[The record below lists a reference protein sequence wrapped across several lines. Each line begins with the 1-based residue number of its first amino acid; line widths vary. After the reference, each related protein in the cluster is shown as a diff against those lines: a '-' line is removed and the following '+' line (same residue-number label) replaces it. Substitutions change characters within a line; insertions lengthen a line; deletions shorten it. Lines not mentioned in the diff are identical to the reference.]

1 MQRTALCQ
9 HTRKSGRRL
18 SRNDEALFIRSS
30 GGLRGVAWTF
40 RSGAGMSGVSE
51 LRVDDLVSE
60 ARGTISS
67 PLS

>member
-1 MQRTALCQ
+1 
-9 HTRKSGRRL
+9 
-18 SRNDEALFIRSS
+18 
-30 GGLRGVAWTF
+30 
-40 RSGAGMSGVSE
+40 MSGVSE